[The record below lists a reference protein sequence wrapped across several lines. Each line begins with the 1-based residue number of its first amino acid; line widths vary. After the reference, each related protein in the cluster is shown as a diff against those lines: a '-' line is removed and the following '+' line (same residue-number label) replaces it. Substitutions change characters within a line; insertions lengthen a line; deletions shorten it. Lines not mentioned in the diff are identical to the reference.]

1 MLLICFNVKEMSGKD
16 NFLIII
22 EELKIKKKDVGNYLN
37 F

>member
-1 MLLICFNVKEMSGKD
+1 MLLICFNVKEMSCKD

-22 EELKIKKKDVGNYLN
+22 EELKIKKDVGNYLN